1 MNLDIFKMEK
11 IKNYAVWQIHLIDG
25 GYEAFSA
32 TQCNSNEDSWFD
44 QPIIWLQF
52 SIFSSER
59 CKEI

>member
-1 MNLDIFKMEK
+1 MEK